1 MRVVYVHGSVVERE
15 ERQYDAVWV
24 EPMQSIANASLLD
37 VRERIWAGVLGSFY
51 RMIIRADGLC

>member
-1 MRVVYVHGSVVERE
+1 VYEGRVCERE